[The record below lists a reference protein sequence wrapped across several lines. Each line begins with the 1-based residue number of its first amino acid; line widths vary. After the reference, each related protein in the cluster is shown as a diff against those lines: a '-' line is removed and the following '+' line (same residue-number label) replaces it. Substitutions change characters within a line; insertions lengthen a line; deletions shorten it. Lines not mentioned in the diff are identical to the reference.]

1 MSTNNGVKKVVQGS
15 ELSDADRQKAFE
27 ELSKLIYWG
36 LTPTQA
42 LDMYAVDVAE
52 MDLKRWAEIRGTSPE
67 GINQNIYGSRGK
79 VLEVVL
85 DE

>member
-1 MSTNNGVKKVVQGS
+1 MSTENGVKTVVQDD
-15 ELSDADRQKAFE
+15 ELSDEDRQKAFE

-42 LDMYAVDVAE
+42 LDVWAIDVVE
-52 MDLKRWAEIRGTSPE
+52 MDLDKWSELRGTSSD
-67 GINQNIYGSRGK
+67 GIQQNIYGSRGR